1 MCRNIQVHKSH
12 GIYDKKEPIFTI
24 TFLKKVYN
32 KQCNHHGKLQ
42 MMLQETGTGH
52 MLDRTFLWPKSCSCK
67 NDISFPSRRTQ
78 GCGLELFCTLMVH
91 EIFAHLVYW

>member
-12 GIYDKKEPIFTI
+12 GIYDKKEPTFTI

-42 MMLQETGTGH
+42 MMKQVQVTCWTGH
-52 MLDRTFLWPKSCSCK
+52 FCDLSLVLVKMTSHFL
-67 NDISFPSRRTQ
+67 
-78 GCGLELFCTLMVH
+78 LVELRGVG
-91 EIFAHLVYW
+91 